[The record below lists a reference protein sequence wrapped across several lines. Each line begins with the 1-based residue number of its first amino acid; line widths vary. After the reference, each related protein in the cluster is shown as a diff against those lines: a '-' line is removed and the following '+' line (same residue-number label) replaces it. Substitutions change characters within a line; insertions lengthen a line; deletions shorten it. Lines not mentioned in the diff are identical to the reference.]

1 MNYIFGASGF
11 AKEVLWI
18 LIQNEVPKHMIK
30 FVVEHEPKEK
40 NINGIEV
47 ISEKQFFEAQGV
59 KCCFIAVGSPHLK
72 EKIYN
77 KISSLPSTLFPTLIA
92 PSVKHYKEHNT
103 YGIGNIICDG
113 SIMTTNIKLGNFI
126 HLNLNSTVGHDTEI
140 QDFCT
145 ISPGCNISGNVKIGK
160 YSFLGTNSTILEEL
174 TICDDAVIGASA
186 VVVKDITEAGTYVGI
201 PAKKRS

>member
-18 LIQNEVPKHMIK
+18 LVQKEVPKHMIK
-30 FVVEHEPKEK
+30 FVDHQPKEK
-40 NINGIEV
+40 TINGVEV
-47 ISEKQFFEAQGV
+47 IDEEQFFNAQGV
-59 KCCFIAVGSPHLK
+59 KCCYIAVGNPILK

-77 KISSLPSTLFPTLIA
+77 KICSFDGVLFPTLIA
-92 PSVKHYKEHNT
+92 PSVKHYKEFND

-113 SIMTTNIKLGNFI
+113 CIMTTNIKLGNFI
-126 HLNLNSTVGHDTEI
+126 HINLNSTIGHDTNI

-160 YSFLGTNSTILEEL
+160 RSFFGTNCTILEEL
-174 TICDDAVIGASA
+174 NICDDAIIGANA
-186 VVVKDITEAGTYVGI
+186 VVVKDITEAGTYIGI